1 LTRPDTAWHSEADIT
16 AIYKG
21 QPYIVGEYGGTF
33 WADDYSQK
41 EPVDKSF
48 VVEWG
53 YGKDIKLFLNHLE
66 SLTTILI
73 NNPNIAGFCYTQL
86 YDVEGEINGL
96 YTYDRKLK
104 FNRDRLRK
112 IFQAPAAIEAN

>member
-1 LTRPDTAWHSEADIT
+1 
-16 AIYKG
+16 
-21 QPYIVGEYGGTF
+21 
-33 WADDYSQK
+33 
-41 EPVDKSF
+41 
-48 VVEWG
+48 
-53 YGKDIKLFLNHLE
+53 LNHLE